1 MACNRSLSYS
11 TPKPATASLITVCP
25 TLIITRPQILWLN
38 DMDLES
44 GRVNDDVRH
53 FSCDD
58 QIDRYQ
64 AQCISALDPLLALI
78 LDVLTERIW
87 NSRR

>member
-1 MACNRSLSYS
+1 VGL
-11 TPKPATASLITVCP
+11 

-53 FSCDD
+53 SSCDY
-58 QIDRYQ
+58 QMVRYQ
-64 AQCISALDPLLALI
+64 AQCTSALDAPLVLI
-78 LDVLTERIW
+78 LDVLTERVW
-87 NSRR
+87 DSRR